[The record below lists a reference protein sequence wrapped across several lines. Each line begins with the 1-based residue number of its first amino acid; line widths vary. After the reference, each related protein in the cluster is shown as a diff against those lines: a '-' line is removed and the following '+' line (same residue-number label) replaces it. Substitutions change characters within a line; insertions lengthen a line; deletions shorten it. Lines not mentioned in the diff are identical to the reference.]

1 MERSAVTVPVEPEAY
16 TDGTRGDT
24 RIDGTLL
31 WCGPNGGD
39 ARLHVLVRMLL
50 HNNPANWCAP
60 R

>member
-1 MERSAVTVPVEPEAY
+1 MPVEPEAY